1 MRQIIVDI
9 HISVEEYLNVY
20 RGSAKNVNAISR
32 EGLRVQFPANI
43 LQRFVTREG
52 IRGSFVITFDD
63 ANKFHSIEQLAY

>member
-9 HISVEEYLNVY
+9 HISAEEYLNVY

-63 ANKFHSIEQLAY
+63 GNKFHSIEQLAY